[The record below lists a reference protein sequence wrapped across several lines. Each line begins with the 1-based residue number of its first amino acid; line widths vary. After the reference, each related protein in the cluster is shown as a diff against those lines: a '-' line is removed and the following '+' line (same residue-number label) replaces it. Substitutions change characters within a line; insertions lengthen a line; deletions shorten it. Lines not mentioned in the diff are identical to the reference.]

1 MRRLKNPVVIVAAV
15 GLLLGWALPTLAQ
28 SRPPAGPPAVIN
40 NPYPAIMPPA
50 VDCPGCTPNNQG
62 LTAACSQCGGMQT
75 SVGSNCDV
83 CCASS
88 TKCELKGAEGS
99 NAPAPISSPAEGA
112 AQPTAPVW

>member
-28 SRPPAGPPAVIN
+28 STPPPTT
-40 NPYPAIMPPA
+40 

-88 TKCELKGAEGS
+88 TKCELKGAEGTTPLPPIPVPGEP
-99 NAPAPISSPAEGA
+99 PAP
-112 AQPTAPVW
+112 VR